1 MKTRANIR
9 IEKTLWDSFGAK
21 YPNKRS
27 KIIEEFIGYMVNKDS
42 DEESRLQHQLEEN
55 EKDKEYLKYQLK
67 KVQDEKKR
75 RTEDNLVMNKLL
87 DDIEYIAI
95 KRGSVGKNK
104 IKNLAQHNKVKYS
117 SLLTTCVE
125 KGIPIEEFQMD
136 YEEGNIRNGRL

>member
-9 IEKTLWDSFGAK
+9 IEKTLWELFGAK

-27 KIIEEFIGYMVNKDS
+27 KIIEEFIEYMVNKDS

-55 EKDKEYLKYQLK
+55 EKDNEYLKYQLK

-75 RTEDNLVMNKLL
+75 RTEDNLVMKKLL

-104 IKNLAQHNKVKYS
+104 IKNLAQHNKVDYG

-125 KGIPIEEFQMD
+125 KGILIEEFQMD

>member
-1 MKTRANIR
+1 
-9 IEKTLWDSFGAK
+9 
-21 YPNKRS
+21 
-27 KIIEEFIGYMVNKDS
+27 MVNKDS

-104 IKNLAQHNKVKYS
+104 IKNLAQHNKVNYS